1 MDGDS
6 DEEGGGGEK
15 GGDGE
20 PLFFL
25 TFGVGGRRGPDGG
38 DGGRRHREKK
48 SLLLFG
54 RKSERDREIGIFD
67 REKRE
72 KCYYNPMKR
81 ILRKKGTRLTQ
92 AGFTLVELLVVVTII
107 GLLVGL
113 VSVAVPKA
121 IESGMKAKAKGELTA
136 IVAAVKAYKQEY
148 GRWPVDLPNGV
159 DDEDTEARGTYSWC
173 DGDKSKTLMKIL
185 CASPQDTSGLNPK
198 AVRFLEGPTQDGT
211 FVDPWSTQYIVK
223 LDTNDSNSIEYYGA
237 GNKPNISLSVI
248 ALSFGP
254 RVGGQTEQLNPDDPK
269 CKNIFSWR

>member
-1 MDGDS
+1 MERVFRKNGIRS
-6 DEEGGGGEK
+6 D
-15 GGDGE
+15 
-20 PLFFL
+20 
-25 TFGVGGRRGPDGG
+25 
-38 DGGRRHREKK
+38 
-48 SLLLFG
+48 
-54 RKSERDREIGIFD
+54 
-67 REKRE
+67 
-72 KCYYNPMKR
+72 
-81 ILRKKGTRLTQ
+81 Q
-92 AGFTLVELLVVVTII
+92 AGFTLVELLVVITII

-148 GRWPVDLPNGV
+148 GRWPVNLPNGV
-159 DDEDTEARGTYSWC
+159 DDEDTEAAGTYSWC
-173 DGDKSKTLMKIL
+173 DGNKSKTLMKIL

-198 AVRFLEGPTQDGT
+198 SVRFLEGPTQDGT

-223 LDTNDSNSIEYYGA
+223 LDTNDSNSIEYYGT

-254 RVGGQTEQLNPDDPK
+254 LVNGKTLQLNPDDQK

>member
-1 MDGDS
+1 
-6 DEEGGGGEK
+6 
-15 GGDGE
+15 
-20 PLFFL
+20 
-25 TFGVGGRRGPDGG
+25 
-38 DGGRRHREKK
+38 
-48 SLLLFG
+48 
-54 RKSERDREIGIFD
+54 
-67 REKRE
+67 
-72 KCYYNPMKR
+72 
-81 ILRKKGTRLTQ
+81 
-92 AGFTLVELLVVVTII
+92 
-107 GLLVGL
+107 
-113 VSVAVPKA
+113 
-121 IESGMKAKAKGELTA
+121 LTA

-159 DDEDTEARGTYSWC
+159 DDEDTEAAGTYAWF

-198 AVRFLEGPTQDGT
+198 GVRFLEGPTQDGT

-254 RVGGQTEQLNPDDPK
+254 PVGGKTQQLNPDDSK